1 MGQPTSDKK
10 VKVEGCAT
18 PIFKTSW
25 QTILFMVLKALPG
38 VGAGLARK
46 LTDHFGTED
55 RVLQLLADG
64 QTEIIAEVEGVSLK
78 RADNLARSLNGIE
91 NFLATPESLRLHK
104 ELVASIATHAVNAS
118 TRSRLRNLMPVRD
131 IKSRREIIT
140 QAMSCDFV
148 IEGLRIPSEVEGN
161 YERVVVSKKPID
173 ELKRFCRVLSPSEQ
187 ETWKDYKVFKS
198 VTWIGDDGPAQT
210 PEGWLV
216 LPESASIDM
225 ILPEKCVGWFEHN
238 RESLELLTSLP
249 KGDGFFSYFD
259 DIRMPQLQEL
269 LDEMSNEADAEAI
282 ADVRDKLWPTAKEL
296 EKRIHDEVDQAMQN
310 VKLDLSGSDMLEA
323 LADAASLQR
332 RLAQQTSDA
341 IEQAIESATDE
352 IATLLTSVGV
362 RCPRTIFKTEWPT
375 KVDRTTLDGIDSQLE
390 ELWKTTQSDRLI
402 SLARRFAPLK
412 SKCEKSLR
420 KLVELD
426 QWLTIGRWAKSVD
439 AVMPEMCDNGIVI
452 KGGRHLLI
460 DGIPDPVDYGLG
472 NCANSGDQ
480 QSIAL
485 LTGANSG
492 GKTTMLELLAHCTIL
507 AHMGLPVP
515 AKSAKVGHIESL
527 HVLAK
532 AGGTQSAGALEQT
545 LLQLAEVVSNDDSKL
560 ILADELE
567 AITEPGAGA
576 RIIAGMLEAAES
588 HSSTCMLL
596 VTHLAPAIIEA
607 AGKELRTDGIEARGL
622 DENLE
627 LIVDRTPRRNHLARS
642 TPELIV
648 RRLVERSHSGARDVF
663 TSILGRF

>member
-1 MGQPTSDKK
+1 
-10 VKVEGCAT
+10 
-18 PIFKTSW
+18 
-25 QTILFMVLKALPG
+25 MVLKALPG

-55 RVLQLLADG
+55 KVLQLLADG
-64 QTEIIAEVEGVSLK
+64 QTEVIAEVEGVSQK
-78 RADNLARSLNGIE
+78 RADSLARSFNGME
-91 NFLATPESLRLHK
+91 DFLATPESIRLHK
-104 ELVASIATHAVNAS
+104 ELVASIANHAVNAS
-118 TRSRLRNLMPVRD
+118 TRSRLRSLMPVKD
-131 IKSRREIIT
+131 IESRREIIA
-140 QAMSCDFV
+140 QAMECDFI
-148 IEGLRIPSEVEGN
+148 IEGLRIPSEVDGN
-161 YERVVVSKKPID
+161 YDRVVVSKNPID
-173 ELKRFCRVLSPSEQ
+173 ELKRFCRVLTPSEQ

-198 VTWIGDDGPAQT
+198 VTWVGPEGPAQT

-238 RESLELLTSLP
+238 RESLELLTNLP
-249 KGDGFFSYFD
+249 EGNGFYSHFNQ
-259 DIRMPQLQEL
+259 IRMPQLREL
-269 LDEMSNEADAEAI
+269 LDEMANEADAEAI
-282 ADVRDKLWPTAKEL
+282 ADVRDKLWPMAKEL
-296 EKRIHDEVDQAMQN
+296 EKRIHDEVDEAMQN

-332 RLAQQTSDA
+332 KLAQQTSDA

-352 IATLLTSVGV
+352 LANLLSDVGV
-362 RCPRTIFKTEWPT
+362 RCPRTIFKSEWPT
-375 KVDRTTLDGIDSQLE
+375 KVDRSTLDSIDSQLE

-402 SLARRFAPLK
+402 SLARRLAPLK
-412 SKCEKSLR
+412 SKCESSLR

-426 QWLTIGRWAKSVD
+426 QWLTVGRWAKSVN
-439 AVMPEMCDNGIVI
+439 AVMPEISNHGIAI
-452 KGGRHLLI
+452 KEGRHLLI

-472 NCANSGDQ
+472 NCADAEDR

-515 AKSAKVGHIESL
+515 AKSAKVGRIESL

-545 LLQLAEVVSNDDSKL
+545 LLQLAEVVSNDNSKL

-588 HSSTCMLL
+588 HSGTCMLL
-596 VTHLAPAIIEA
+596 VTHLAPSIIEA
-607 AGKELRTDGIEARGL
+607 AGKEMRTDGIEARGL

-648 RRLVERSHSGARDVF
+648 RRLVERSQGDARNVF
-663 TSILGRF
+663 NSILERF

>member
-1 MGQPTSDKK
+1 
-10 VKVEGCAT
+10 
-18 PIFKTSW
+18 
-25 QTILFMVLKALPG
+25 MVLKALPG

-55 RVLQLLADG
+55 KVLQLLADG
-64 QTEIIAEVEGVSLK
+64 QTEVIAEVEGVSQK
-78 RADNLARSLNGIE
+78 RADSLARSFNGME
-91 NFLATPESLRLHK
+91 DFLATPESIRLHK
-104 ELVASIATHAVNAS
+104 ELVASIANHAVNAS
-118 TRSRLRNLMPVRD
+118 TRSRLRSLMPVKD
-131 IKSRREIIT
+131 IESRREIIA
-140 QAMSCDFV
+140 QAMECDFI
-148 IEGLRIPSEVEGN
+148 IEGLRIPSEVDGN
-161 YERVVVSKKPID
+161 YDRVVVSKNPID
-173 ELKRFCRVLSPSEQ
+173 ELKRFCRVLTPSEQ

-198 VTWIGDDGPAQT
+198 VTWVGPEGPAQT

-238 RESLELLTSLP
+238 RESLELLTNLP
-249 KGDGFFSYFD
+249 EGQGFYSHFNQ
-259 DIRMPQLQEL
+259 IRMPQLREL
-269 LDEMSNEADAEAI
+269 LDEMANEADAEAI
-282 ADVRDKLWPTAKEL
+282 ADVRDKLWPMAKEL
-296 EKRIHDEVDQAMQN
+296 EKRIHDEVDEAMQN

-332 RLAQQTSDA
+332 KLAQQTSDA

-352 IATLLTSVGV
+352 LANLLSDVGV
-362 RCPRTIFKTEWPT
+362 RCPRTIFKSEWPT
-375 KVDRTTLDGIDSQLE
+375 KVDRSTLDSIDSQLE

-402 SLARRFAPLK
+402 SLARRLAPLK
-412 SKCEKSLR
+412 SKCESSLR

-426 QWLTIGRWAKSVD
+426 QWLTIGRWAKSVN
-439 AVMPEMCDNGIVI
+439 AVMPEISNHGIAI
-452 KGGRHLLI
+452 KEGRHLLI

-472 NCANSGDQ
+472 NCADAEDR

-515 AKSAKVGHIESL
+515 AKSAKVGRIESL

-545 LLQLAEVVSNDDSKL
+545 LLQLAEVVSNDNSKL

-588 HSSTCMLL
+588 HAGTCMLL
-596 VTHLAPAIIEA
+596 VTHLAPSIIEA
-607 AGKELRTDGIEARGL
+607 AGKEMRTDGIEARGL

-648 RRLVERSHSGARDVF
+648 RRLVERSQGDAKDVF
-663 TSILGRF
+663 NSILERF

>member
-1 MGQPTSDKK
+1 
-10 VKVEGCAT
+10 
-18 PIFKTSW
+18 
-25 QTILFMVLKALPG
+25 MVLKALPG

-55 RVLQLLADG
+55 KVLQLLTDG

-78 RADNLARSLNGIE
+78 RADSLARSLNGME
-91 NFLATPESLRLHK
+91 NFLATSESIRLHR

-118 TRSRLRNLMPVRD
+118 TRSRLRNLMPVKD
-131 IKSRREIIT
+131 IESRRKLIT
-140 QAMSCDFV
+140 QAMECDYI
-148 IEGLRIPSEVEGN
+148 IEGLRIPSDVDGN
-161 YERVVVSKKPID
+161 YDRVVVTKNPID
-173 ELKRFCRVLSPSEQ
+173 ELKRFCRVLTPSEQ

-198 VTWIGDDGPAQT
+198 VTWVGEDGPAQT

-216 LPESASIDM
+216 LPENASIEM

-238 RESLELLTSLP
+238 RESLELLCSLP
-249 KGDGFFSYFD
+249 DGEGFFSHFNE
-259 DIRMPQLQEL
+259 IRMPQLREL
-269 LDEMSNEADAEAI
+269 LDEMADEADAEAI
-282 ADVRDKLWPTAKEL
+282 AEVRDQLWPNAKSL
-296 EKRIHDEVDQAMQN
+296 EKRIHEEVDQAMQN

-332 RLAQQTSDA
+332 KLAQQTSDA

-352 IATLLTSVGV
+352 ISNLLSKVGV
-362 RCPRTIFKTEWPT
+362 RCPRTIFKAEWPT

-390 ELWKTTQSDRLI
+390 ELWKTTQSDRLV
-402 SLARRFAPLK
+402 SLARRLAPLK
-412 SKCEKSLR
+412 SKCEIALR

-439 AVMPEMCDNGIVI
+439 AVMPEICEHGISI
-452 KGGRHLLI
+452 KAGRHLLI
-460 DGIPDPVDYGLG
+460 DGVADPVDYGLG
-472 NCANSGDQ
+472 KCADKDDR

-515 AKSAKVGHIESL
+515 AKSAKVGRIESL

-545 LLQLAEVVSNDDSKL
+545 LLQLAEVVSNENSKL

-588 HSSTCMLL
+588 HSGTCMLL
-596 VTHLAPAIIEA
+596 VTHLAPSIIEA
-607 AGKELRTDGIEARGL
+607 AGKEMRTDGIEARGL

-648 RRLVERSHSGARDVF
+648 RRLVERSQGDAKNVF
-663 TSILGRF
+663 KSILGRF

>member
-1 MGQPTSDKK
+1 
-10 VKVEGCAT
+10 
-18 PIFKTSW
+18 
-25 QTILFMVLKALPG
+25 MVLKALPG

-55 RVLQLLADG
+55 KVLQLLADG
-64 QTEIIAEVEGVSLK
+64 QTEVIAEVEGVSQK
-78 RADNLARSLNGIE
+78 RADSLARSFNGME
-91 NFLATPESLRLHK
+91 DFLATPESIRLHK
-104 ELVASIATHAVNAS
+104 ELVASIANHAVNAS
-118 TRSRLRNLMPVRD
+118 TRSRLRSLMPVKD
-131 IKSRREIIT
+131 IGSRREIIA
-140 QAMSCDFV
+140 QAMECDFV
-148 IEGLRIPSEVEGN
+148 IEGLRIPSEVDGN
-161 YERVVVSKKPID
+161 YDRVVVSKNPID
-173 ELKRFCRVLSPSEQ
+173 ELKRFCRVLTPSEQ

-198 VTWIGDDGPAQT
+198 VTWVGPEGPAQT

-216 LPESASIDM
+216 LPEGASVDM

-238 RESLELLTSLP
+238 RESLELLTNLP
-249 KGDGFFSYFD
+249 EGQGFYSHFNQV
-259 DIRMPQLQEL
+259 RMPQLREL
-269 LDEMSNEADAEAI
+269 LDEMANEADAEAI
-282 ADVRDKLWPTAKEL
+282 ADVRDKLWPMAKEL

-332 RLAQQTSDA
+332 KLAQQTSDA

-352 IATLLTSVGV
+352 LANLLSDVGV
-362 RCPRTIFKTEWPT
+362 RCPRTIFKSEWPT

-402 SLARRFAPLK
+402 SLARRLAPLK
-412 SKCEKSLR
+412 SKCENSLR

-426 QWLTIGRWAKSVD
+426 QWLTVGRWAKSVN
-439 AVMPEMCDNGIVI
+439 AVMPEISNHGIAI
-452 KGGRHLLI
+452 KEGRHLLI
-460 DGIPDPVDYGLG
+460 DGVPDPVDYGLG
-472 NCANSGDQ
+472 NCADAEDR

-515 AKSAKVGHIESL
+515 AKSAKVGRIESL
-527 HVLAK
+527 HFLAK

-545 LLQLAEVVSNDDSKL
+545 LLQLAEVVSNDNSKL

-588 HSSTCMLL
+588 HAGTCMLL
-596 VTHLAPAIIEA
+596 VTHLAPSIIEA
-607 AGKELRTDGIEARGL
+607 AGKEMRTDGIEARGL

-648 RRLVERSHSGARDVF
+648 RRLVERSQGDARNVF
-663 TSILGRF
+663 NSILERF

>member
-1 MGQPTSDKK
+1 
-10 VKVEGCAT
+10 
-18 PIFKTSW
+18 
-25 QTILFMVLKALPG
+25 MVLKALPG

-55 RVLQLLADG
+55 KVLQLLADG
-64 QTEIIAEVEGVSLK
+64 QTEVIAEVEGVSQK
-78 RADNLARSLNGIE
+78 RADSLARSFNGME
-91 NFLATPESLRLHK
+91 DFLATPESIRLHK
-104 ELVASIATHAVNAS
+104 ELVASIANHAVNAS
-118 TRSRLRNLMPVRD
+118 TRSRLRSLMPVKD
-131 IKSRREIIT
+131 IESRREIIA
-140 QAMSCDFV
+140 QAMECDFI
-148 IEGLRIPSEVEGN
+148 IEGLRIPSEVDGN
-161 YERVVVSKKPID
+161 YDRVVVSKNPID
-173 ELKRFCRVLSPSEQ
+173 ELKRFCRVLTPSEQ

-198 VTWIGDDGPAQT
+198 VTWVGPEGPAQT

-216 LPESASIDM
+216 LPEGASVDM

-238 RESLELLTSLP
+238 RESLELLTNLP
-249 KGDGFFSYFD
+249 EGQGFYSHFNQ
-259 DIRMPQLQEL
+259 IRMPQLREL
-269 LDEMSNEADAEAI
+269 LDEMANEADAEAI
-282 ADVRDKLWPTAKEL
+282 ADVRDKLWPLAKEL
-296 EKRIHDEVDQAMQN
+296 EKRIHDEVDEAMQN

-332 RLAQQTSDA
+332 KLAQQTSDA

-352 IATLLTSVGV
+352 LANLLSEVGV
-362 RCPRTIFKTEWPT
+362 RCPRTIFKAEWPT

-402 SLARRFAPLK
+402 SLARRLAPLK
-412 SKCEKSLR
+412 SKCESSLR

-426 QWLTIGRWAKSVD
+426 QWLTIGRWAESVN
-439 AVMPEMCDNGIVI
+439 AVMPEISNHGIAI
-452 KGGRHLLI
+452 KEGRHLLI
-460 DGIPDPVDYGLG
+460 DGVPDPVDYGLG
-472 NCANSGDQ
+472 NCADAEDR

-515 AKSAKVGHIESL
+515 AKSAKVGRIESL

-545 LLQLAEVVSNDDSKL
+545 LLQLAEVVSNDNSKL

-588 HSSTCMLL
+588 HAGTCMLL
-596 VTHLAPAIIEA
+596 VTHLAPSIIEA
-607 AGKELRTDGIEARGL
+607 AGKEMRTDGIEARGL

-627 LIVDRTPRRNHLARS
+627 LVVDRTPRRNHLARS

-648 RRLVERSHSGARDVF
+648 RRLVERSQGDAKNVF
-663 TSILGRF
+663 NSILERF

>member
-1 MGQPTSDKK
+1 
-10 VKVEGCAT
+10 
-18 PIFKTSW
+18 
-25 QTILFMVLKALPG
+25 MVLKALPG

-55 RVLQLLADG
+55 KVLQLLTDG

-78 RADNLARSLNGIE
+78 RADSLARSLNGME
-91 NFLATPESLRLHK
+91 NFLATSESVRLHR

-118 TRSRLRNLMPVRD
+118 TRARLRNLMPVKD
-131 IKSRREIIT
+131 IESRRKLIT
-140 QAMSCDFV
+140 QALECDYI
-148 IEGLRIPSEVEGN
+148 IEGLRIPSDVDGN
-161 YERVVVSKKPID
+161 YDRVIVTKNPID
-173 ELKRFCRVLSPSEQ
+173 ELKRFCRVLTPSEQ

-198 VTWIGDDGPAQT
+198 VTWVGEDGPAQT

-216 LPESASIDM
+216 LPENASIEM

-238 RESLELLTSLP
+238 RESLELLCSLP
-249 KGDGFFSYFD
+249 TGEGFFSHFNE
-259 DIRMPQLQEL
+259 IRMPQLREL
-269 LDEMSNEADAEAI
+269 LDEMADEADAEAI
-282 ADVRDKLWPTAKEL
+282 AEVRDQLWPTAKSL
-296 EKRIHDEVDQAMQN
+296 EKRIHEEVDQAMQN

-332 RLAQQTSDA
+332 KLSQQTSDA

-352 IATLLTSVGV
+352 ISNLLSKVGV

-390 ELWKTTQSDRLI
+390 ELWKTTQSDRLV
-402 SLARRFAPLK
+402 SLARRLAPLK
-412 SKCEKSLR
+412 SKCEIALR

-439 AVMPEMCDNGIVI
+439 AVMPEICEHGISI
-452 KGGRHLLI
+452 KAGRHLLI
-460 DGIPDPVDYGLG
+460 DGVADPVDYGLG
-472 NCANSGDQ
+472 KCADKDDR

-515 AKSAKVGHIESL
+515 AKSAKVGRIESL

-545 LLQLAEVVSNDDSKL
+545 LLQLAEVVSNENSKL

-588 HSSTCMLL
+588 HSGTCMLL
-596 VTHLAPAIIEA
+596 VTHLAPSIIEA
-607 AGKELRTDGIEARGL
+607 AGKEMRTDGIEARGL

-648 RRLVERSHSGARDVF
+648 RRLVERSQGDAKDVF
-663 TSILGRF
+663 KSILGRF

>member
-1 MGQPTSDKK
+1 
-10 VKVEGCAT
+10 
-18 PIFKTSW
+18 
-25 QTILFMVLKALPG
+25 MVLKALPG

-55 RVLQLLADG
+55 KVLQLLTDG

-78 RADNLARSLNGIE
+78 RADSLARSLNGIE
-91 NFLATPESLRLHK
+91 DFLATPESVRLHK
-104 ELVASIATHAVNAS
+104 ELVTSISSYAVNAS
-118 TRSRLRNLMPVRD
+118 TRSRLRNLMPIKD
-131 IKSRREIIT
+131 ISSRRELVS
-140 QAMSCDFV
+140 QAMVCDYV
-148 IEGLRIPSEVEGN
+148 IEGLRIPSEVEGS
-161 YERVVVSKKPID
+161 YDRVVVSKNPIS
-173 ELKRFCRVLSPSEQ
+173 ELKRFCRVLTPSEQ

-198 VTWIGDDGPAQT
+198 VTWVGQDGPAQT
-210 PEGWLV
+210 PDGWLV
-216 LPESASIDM
+216 LPEDSSIDM

-238 RESLELLTSLP
+238 KESLELLTNLP
-249 KGDGFFSYFD
+249 QGDGFFSHFD
-259 DIRMPQLQEL
+259 GIRMPALRDL
-269 LDEMSNEADAEAI
+269 LDELSNEADAESI
-282 ADVRDKLWPTAKEL
+282 ADIRDKLWPLAKEL
-296 EKRIHDEVDQAMQN
+296 EKRIHEEVDNAMQN

-332 RLAQQTSDA
+332 KLAKQTSDA
-341 IEQAIESATDE
+341 IEQAIENATNE
-352 IATLLTSVGV
+352 ISSLLSKVGV
-362 RCPRTIFKTEWPT
+362 RCPRTIFKSEWPT
-375 KVDRTTLDGIDSQLE
+375 KVDRSTLDGIDSQLE
-390 ELWKTTQSDRLI
+390 DLWKTTQSERLV
-402 SLARRFAPLK
+402 SLARRLAPLK
-412 SKCEKSLR
+412 SRCESALR

-426 QWLTIGRWAKSVD
+426 QWLTIGRWAKQVD
-439 AVMPEMCDNGIVI
+439 ATMPEMCEHGIAI
-452 KGGRHLLI
+452 ESGRHLLI
-460 DGIPDPVDYGLG
+460 DGIADPVDYGLG
-472 NCANSGDQ
+472 LCAGKDDR

-515 AKSAKVGHIESL
+515 AKSARVGRIESL

-545 LLQLAEVVSNDDSKL
+545 LLQLAQVVSNTDSKL

-588 HSSTCMLL
+588 HEGTCMLL

-607 AGKELRTDGIEARGL
+607 AGRELRTDGIEARGL

-648 RRLVERSHSGARDVF
+648 RRLVERSHGDAKDVF
-663 TSILGRF
+663 KSILGRF

>member
-1 MGQPTSDKK
+1 
-10 VKVEGCAT
+10 
-18 PIFKTSW
+18 
-25 QTILFMVLKALPG
+25 MVLKALPG

-55 RVLQLLADG
+55 KVLQLLADG
-64 QTEIIAEVEGVSLK
+64 QTELIAEVEGVSLK
-78 RADNLARSLNGIE
+78 RADSLARSLSGME
-91 NFLATPESLRLHK
+91 EFLATSESIRLHR
-104 ELVASIATHAVNAS
+104 EIITQIATYAVNNS
-118 TRSRLRNLMPVRD
+118 TRTRLRNLMPIRD
-131 IKSRREIIT
+131 ISKRRDLVS
-140 QAMSCDFV
+140 QAIDCDYV
-148 IEGLRIPSEVEGN
+148 IRGLRMPSEVEGN

-173 ELKRFCRVLSPSEQ
+173 ELKRYCRVLVPGEQ

-198 VTWIGDDGPAQT
+198 VTWVGEGGPPQT

-216 LPESASIDM
+216 LPEGSSVDM

-238 RESLELLTSLP
+238 RESLELLTNLP
-249 KGDGFFSYFD
+249 EGSGFLTHFDG
-259 DIRMPQLQEL
+259 IRVSGLRSL
-269 LDEMSNEADAEAI
+269 LDEMINEADAEAI
-282 ADVRDKLWPTAKEL
+282 ADVRDKVWPLTKQL
-296 EKRIHDEVDQAMQN
+296 EKRIHEEVDDAMQN
-310 VKLDLSGSDMLEA
+310 VKLDLSGSDMLAA
-323 LADAASLQR
+323 LADTASLQR

-341 IEQAIESATDE
+341 IEQAIEAATNE
-352 IATLLTSVGV
+352 IAELLGSVGV
-362 RCPRTIFKTEWPT
+362 RCPRTVYKSEWPT
-375 KVDRTTLDGIDSQLE
+375 KVDRVTLDKIDSQLE
-390 ELWKTTQSDRLI
+390 DLWKTTKSDRLV
-402 SLARRFAPLK
+402 SLARRLAPLK
-412 SKCEKSLR
+412 KRCENSLR

-426 QWLTIGRWAKSVD
+426 QWLTIGRWAKNVE
-439 AVMPEMCDNGIVI
+439 AVMPEICDHGIAI

-460 DGIPDPVDYGLG
+460 DGIPDPVDYGIG
-472 NCANSGDQ
+472 NCAGKDDR

-492 GKTTMLELLAHCTIL
+492 GKTTMLELLGHCTIL

-515 AKSAKVGHIESL
+515 AKSAKIGRIESL

-545 LLQLAEVVSNDDSKL
+545 LLQLAKVVSNDNSKL

-588 HSSTCMLL
+588 HNGTCMLL
-596 VTHLAPAIIEA
+596 VTHLAPSIIEA
-607 AGKELRTDGIEARGL
+607 AGRELRTDGIEARGL

-648 RRLVERSHSGARDVF
+648 RRLVERSQGRAKNVF
-663 TSILGRF
+663 KSILTRF

>member
-1 MGQPTSDKK
+1 
-10 VKVEGCAT
+10 
-18 PIFKTSW
+18 
-25 QTILFMVLKALPG
+25 MVLKALPG

-55 RVLQLLADG
+55 KVLQLLTDG

-78 RADNLARSLNGIE
+78 RADSLARSLNGME
-91 NFLATPESLRLHK
+91 NFLATSESIRLHR

-118 TRSRLRNLMPVRD
+118 TRARLRNLMPVKD
-131 IKSRREIIT
+131 IESRRKLIT
-140 QAMSCDFV
+140 QALECDYI
-148 IEGLRIPSEVEGN
+148 IEGLRIPSDVDGN
-161 YERVVVSKKPID
+161 YDRVIVTKNPID
-173 ELKRFCRVLSPSEQ
+173 ELKRFCRVLTPSEQ

-198 VTWIGDDGPAQT
+198 VTWVGEDGPAQT

-216 LPESASIDM
+216 LPENASIEM

-238 RESLELLTSLP
+238 RESLELLCSLP
-249 KGDGFFSYFD
+249 TGEGFFSHFNE
-259 DIRMPQLQEL
+259 IRMPQLREL
-269 LDEMSNEADAEAI
+269 LDEMADEADAEAI
-282 ADVRDKLWPTAKEL
+282 AEVRDQLWPTAKSL
-296 EKRIHDEVDQAMQN
+296 EKRIHEEVDQAMQN

-332 RLAQQTSDA
+332 KLSQQTSDA

-352 IATLLTSVGV
+352 ISNLLSKVGV

-390 ELWKTTQSDRLI
+390 ELWKTTQSDRLV
-402 SLARRFAPLK
+402 SLARRLAPLK
-412 SKCEKSLR
+412 SKCEIALR

-439 AVMPEMCDNGIVI
+439 AVMPEICEHGISI
-452 KGGRHLLI
+452 KAGRHLLI
-460 DGIPDPVDYGLG
+460 DGVADPVDYGLG
-472 NCANSGDQ
+472 KCADKDDR

-515 AKSAKVGHIESL
+515 AKSAKVGRIESL

-545 LLQLAEVVSNDDSKL
+545 LLQLAEVVSNENSKL

-588 HSSTCMLL
+588 HSGTCMLL
-596 VTHLAPAIIEA
+596 VTHLAPSIIEA
-607 AGKELRTDGIEARGL
+607 AGKEMRTDGIEARGL

-648 RRLVERSHSGARDVF
+648 RRLVERSQGDAKDVF
-663 TSILGRF
+663 KSILGRF

>member
-1 MGQPTSDKK
+1 
-10 VKVEGCAT
+10 
-18 PIFKTSW
+18 
-25 QTILFMVLKALPG
+25 MVLKALPG

-55 RVLQLLADG
+55 KVLQLLTDG

-78 RADNLARSLNGIE
+78 RADSLARSLNGME
-91 NFLATPESLRLHK
+91 NFLATSESIRLHR

-118 TRSRLRNLMPVRD
+118 TRSRLRNLMPVKD
-131 IKSRREIIT
+131 IESRRKLIT
-140 QAMSCDFV
+140 QAMECDYI
-148 IEGLRIPSEVEGN
+148 IEGLRIPSDVDGN
-161 YERVVVSKKPID
+161 YDRVVVTKNPID
-173 ELKRFCRVLSPSEQ
+173 ELKRFCRVLTPSEQ

-198 VTWIGDDGPAQT
+198 VTWVGEDGPAQT

-216 LPESASIDM
+216 LPGNASIEM

-238 RESLELLTSLP
+238 RESLELLCSLP
-249 KGDGFFSYFD
+249 GGEGFFSHFNE
-259 DIRMPQLQEL
+259 IRMPQLREL
-269 LDEMSNEADAEAI
+269 LDEMADEADAEAI
-282 ADVRDKLWPTAKEL
+282 AEVRDQLWPTTKLL
-296 EKRIHDEVDQAMQN
+296 EKRIHEEVDQAMQN

-332 RLAQQTSDA
+332 KLAQQTSDA

-352 IATLLTSVGV
+352 ISNLLSKVGV
-362 RCPRTIFKTEWPT
+362 RCPRTIFKAEWPT

-390 ELWKTTQSDRLI
+390 ELWKTTQSDRLV
-402 SLARRFAPLK
+402 SLARRLAPLK
-412 SKCEKSLR
+412 SKCEIALR

-439 AVMPEMCDNGIVI
+439 AVMPEICEHGISI
-452 KGGRHLLI
+452 KAGRHLLI
-460 DGIPDPVDYGLG
+460 DGVADPVDYGLG
-472 NCANSGDQ
+472 KCADKDDR

-515 AKSAKVGHIESL
+515 AKSAKVGRIESL

-545 LLQLAEVVSNDDSKL
+545 LLQLAEVVSNENSKL

-588 HSSTCMLL
+588 HSGTCMLL
-596 VTHLAPAIIEA
+596 VTHLAPSIIEA
-607 AGKELRTDGIEARGL
+607 AGKEMRTDGIEARGL

-648 RRLVERSHSGARDVF
+648 RRLVERSQGDAKNVF
-663 TSILGRF
+663 KSILGRF

>member
-1 MGQPTSDKK
+1 
-10 VKVEGCAT
+10 
-18 PIFKTSW
+18 
-25 QTILFMVLKALPG
+25 MVLKALPG

-55 RVLQLLADG
+55 KVLQLLADG
-64 QTEIIAEVEGVSLK
+64 QTEVIAEVDGVSLK
-78 RADNLARSLNGIE
+78 RADSLARSLNGME
-91 NFLATPESLRLHK
+91 DFLATPESVRLHK
-104 ELVASIATHAVNAS
+104 ELVTSIANHAVNAS
-118 TRSRLRNLMPVRD
+118 TRSRLRSLMPVKD
-131 IKSRREIIT
+131 IESRREIIA
-140 QAMSCDFV
+140 QAMECDFI
-148 IEGLRIPSEVEGN
+148 IEGLRIPSEVDGN
-161 YERVVVSKKPID
+161 YDRVVVSKNSID
-173 ELKRFCRVLSPSEQ
+173 ELKRFCRVLTPSEQ

-198 VTWIGDDGPAQT
+198 VTWVGSEGPAQT

-216 LPESASIDM
+216 LPEGASVDM

-249 KGDGFFSYFD
+249 EGQGFYSHFD
-259 DIRMPQLQEL
+259 QIRMPQLREL
-269 LDEMSNEADAEAI
+269 LDEMANEADAEAI
-282 ADVRDKLWPTAKEL
+282 ADVRDKLWPLAKEL

-323 LADAASLQR
+323 LADAASLKR
-332 RLAQQTSDA
+332 KLAQQTSDA

-352 IATLLTSVGV
+352 LANLLSDVGV
-362 RCPRTIFKTEWPT
+362 RCPRTIFKSEWPT
-375 KVDRTTLDGIDSQLE
+375 KVDRSTLDSIDSQLE

-402 SLARRFAPLK
+402 SLARRLAPLK
-412 SKCEKSLR
+412 SKCESSLR

-426 QWLTIGRWAKSVD
+426 QWLTIGRWAKSVN
-439 AVMPEMCDNGIVI
+439 AVMPEISNHGIAI
-452 KGGRHLLI
+452 KEGRHLLI

-472 NCANSGDQ
+472 NCADAEDR

-515 AKSAKVGHIESL
+515 AKSARVGRIESL

-545 LLQLAEVVSNDDSKL
+545 LLQLAEVVSNDNSKL

-588 HSSTCMLL
+588 HAGTCMLL
-596 VTHLAPAIIEA
+596 VTHLAPSIIEA
-607 AGKELRTDGIEARGL
+607 AGKEMRTDGIEARGL

-648 RRLVERSHSGARDVF
+648 RRLVERSQGDAKNVF
-663 TSILGRF
+663 NSILERF

>member
-1 MGQPTSDKK
+1 MG
-10 VKVEGCAT
+10 
-18 PIFKTSW
+18 
-25 QTILFMVLKALPG
+25 
-38 VGAGLARK
+38 
-46 LTDHFGTED
+46 
-55 RVLQLLADG
+55 
-64 QTEIIAEVEGVSLK
+64 
-78 RADNLARSLNGIE
+78 
-91 NFLATPESLRLHK
+91 
-104 ELVASIATHAVNAS
+104 
-118 TRSRLRNLMPVRD
+118 
-131 IKSRREIIT
+131 
-140 QAMSCDFV
+140 CDFV

-161 YERVVVSKKPID
+161 YERVVVSKNPID

-198 VTWIGDDGPAQT
+198 ITWIGDDGPAQT

-216 LPESASIDM
+216 LPESSSIDM

-259 DIRMPQLQEL
+259 EIRMPQLQEL
-269 LDEMSNEADAEAI
+269 LDEMANEADAEAI
-282 ADVRDKLWPTAKEL
+282 ADVRDKLWPTAKDL
-296 EKRIHDEVDQAMQN
+296 EKRIHEEVDQAMQN

-402 SLARRFAPLK
+402 SLARRIAPLK

-439 AVMPEMCDNGIVI
+439 AVMPEMCDNGIAI

-515 AKSAKVGHIESL
+515 AKSAKIGQIESL

-545 LLQLAEVVSNDDSKL
+545 LLQLAEVVSNNDSKL

>member
-1 MGQPTSDKK
+1 
-10 VKVEGCAT
+10 
-18 PIFKTSW
+18 
-25 QTILFMVLKALPG
+25 MVLKALPG

-55 RVLQLLADG
+55 KVLQLLADG
-64 QTEIIAEVEGVSLK
+64 QTEVIAEVEGVSQK
-78 RADNLARSLNGIE
+78 RADSLARSFNGME
-91 NFLATPESLRLHK
+91 DFLATPESIRLHK
-104 ELVASIATHAVNAS
+104 ELVASIANHAVNAS
-118 TRSRLRNLMPVRD
+118 TRSRLRSLMPVKD
-131 IKSRREIIT
+131 IESRREIIA
-140 QAMSCDFV
+140 QAMECDFI
-148 IEGLRIPSEVEGN
+148 IEGLRIPSEVDGN
-161 YERVVVSKKPID
+161 YDRVVVSKNPID
-173 ELKRFCRVLSPSEQ
+173 ELKRFCRVLTPSEQ

-198 VTWIGDDGPAQT
+198 VTWIGPEGPAQT

-216 LPESASIDM
+216 LPEGASVDM

-238 RESLELLTSLP
+238 RESLELLTNLP
-249 KGDGFFSYFD
+249 EGKGFYSHFNQ
-259 DIRMPQLQEL
+259 IRMPQLREL
-269 LDEMSNEADAEAI
+269 LDEMANEADAEAI
-282 ADVRDKLWPTAKEL
+282 ADVRDKLWPMAKEL
-296 EKRIHDEVDQAMQN
+296 EKRIHDEVDEAMQN

-332 RLAQQTSDA
+332 KLAQQTSDA

-352 IATLLTSVGV
+352 LANLLSDVGV
-362 RCPRTIFKTEWPT
+362 RCPRTIFKSEWPT

-402 SLARRFAPLK
+402 SLARRLAPLK
-412 SKCEKSLR
+412 SKCENSLR

-426 QWLTIGRWAKSVD
+426 QWLTIGRWAKSVN
-439 AVMPEMCDNGIVI
+439 AVMPEISSHGIAI
-452 KGGRHLLI
+452 KEGRHLLI
-460 DGIPDPVDYGLG
+460 DGVPDPVDYGLG
-472 NCANSGDQ
+472 NCADAEDR

-515 AKSAKVGHIESL
+515 AKSAKVGRIESL

-545 LLQLAEVVSNDDSKL
+545 LLQLAEVVSNDNSKL

-588 HSSTCMLL
+588 HAGTCMLL
-596 VTHLAPAIIEA
+596 VTHLAPSIIEA
-607 AGKELRTDGIEARGL
+607 AGKEMRTDGIEARGL

-648 RRLVERSHSGARDVF
+648 RRLVERSQGDAKNVF
-663 TSILGRF
+663 NSILERF

>member
-1 MGQPTSDKK
+1 
-10 VKVEGCAT
+10 
-18 PIFKTSW
+18 
-25 QTILFMVLKALPG
+25 MVLKNLSG

-55 RVLQLLADG
+55 KVLQLLADG
-64 QTEIIAEVEGVSLK
+64 QTELIAEVEGVSQK
-78 RADNLARSLNGIE
+78 RADSLARSLNGME
-91 NFLATPESLRLHK
+91 DFLATPESMRLHR
-104 ELVASIATHAVNAS
+104 EIVATIASHAVNSS

-131 IKSRREIIT
+131 ITSRRKMVS
-140 QAMSCDFV
+140 QAMDCDHV

-161 YERVVVSKKPID
+161 YDRVVVSKNPIA
-173 ELKRFCRVLSPSEQ
+173 ELKRFCRVLTPSEQ

-198 VTWIGDDGPAQT
+198 VTWVGQDGPAQT
-210 PEGWLV
+210 PDGWLV
-216 LPESASIDM
+216 LSEDASIDM

-238 RESLELLTSLP
+238 RESLELLTNLP
-249 KGDGFFSYFD
+249 KGDGFYSYFD
-259 DIRMPQLQEL
+259 EIRMPGLKEL
-269 LDEMSNEADAEAI
+269 LDELVNESDAEAI
-282 ADVRDKLWPTAKEL
+282 ADARDKLWPMAKEL
-296 EKRIHDEVDQAMQN
+296 EKRIHNEVDDAMQN
-310 VKLDLSGSDMLEA
+310 VKLDLSGSDMLAA
-323 LADAASLQR
+323 LADAGSLQR
-332 RLAQQTSDA
+332 KLAKQTSDS
-341 IEQAIESATDE
+341 IEQAIENATDE
-352 IATLLTSVGV
+352 ISALLSSVGV
-362 RCPRTIFKTEWPT
+362 RCPRSIYKAEWPT
-375 KVDRTTLDGIDSQLE
+375 KVDRSTLDSIDSQLE
-390 ELWKTTQSDRLI
+390 ELWKSTQSERLV
-402 SLARRFAPLK
+402 SLARRLAPLK
-412 SKCEKSLR
+412 SRCEKALR

-439 AVMPEMCDNGIVI
+439 ATMPEMCDHGITI
-452 KGGRHLLI
+452 EEGRHLLI

-472 NCANSGDQ
+472 HCASKEDR

-515 AKSAKVGHIESL
+515 AKSARVGRIESL

-545 LLQLAEVVSNDDSKL
+545 LLQLAQVVSNTDSKL

-576 RIIAGMLEAAES
+576 RIIAGMLEAAEA
-588 HSSTCMLL
+588 HEGTCMLL

-607 AGKELRTDGIEARGL
+607 AGRELRTDGIEARGL

-648 RRLVERSHSGARDVF
+648 RRLVERSQGDAKDVF
-663 TSILGRF
+663 KSILGRF

>member
-1 MGQPTSDKK
+1 
-10 VKVEGCAT
+10 
-18 PIFKTSW
+18 
-25 QTILFMVLKALPG
+25 MVLKALPG

-55 RVLQLLADG
+55 KVLQLLADG
-64 QTEIIAEVEGVSLK
+64 QTEVIAEVEGVSQK
-78 RADNLARSLNGIE
+78 RADSLARSFNGME
-91 NFLATPESLRLHK
+91 DFLATPESIRLHK
-104 ELVASIATHAVNAS
+104 ELVASIANHAVNAS
-118 TRSRLRNLMPVRD
+118 TRSRLRSLMPVKD
-131 IKSRREIIT
+131 IESRREIIA
-140 QAMSCDFV
+140 QAMECDFI
-148 IEGLRIPSEVEGN
+148 IEGLRIPSEVDGN
-161 YERVVVSKKPID
+161 YDRVVVSKNPID
-173 ELKRFCRVLSPSEQ
+173 ELKRFCRVLTPSEQ

-198 VTWIGDDGPAQT
+198 VTWVGPEGPTQT

-216 LPESASIDM
+216 LPEGASVDM

-238 RESLELLTSLP
+238 RESLELLTNLP
-249 KGDGFFSYFD
+249 EGHGFYSHFNQ
-259 DIRMPQLQEL
+259 IRMPQLREL
-269 LDEMSNEADAEAI
+269 LDEMANEADAEAI
-282 ADVRDKLWPTAKEL
+282 ADVRDRLWPMAKEL
-296 EKRIHDEVDQAMQN
+296 EKRIHDEVDEAMQN

-332 RLAQQTSDA
+332 KLAQQTSDA

-352 IATLLTSVGV
+352 LANLLSEVGV
-362 RCPRTIFKTEWPT
+362 RCPRTIFKAEWPT

-402 SLARRFAPLK
+402 SLARRLAPLK
-412 SKCEKSLR
+412 SKCESSLR

-426 QWLTIGRWAKSVD
+426 QWLTIGRWAKSVN
-439 AVMPEMCDNGIVI
+439 AVMPEISNHGIAI
-452 KGGRHLLI
+452 KEGRHLLI
-460 DGIPDPVDYGLG
+460 DGVPDPVDYGLG
-472 NCANSGDQ
+472 NCADAEDT

-515 AKSAKVGHIESL
+515 AKSAKVGRIESL

-545 LLQLAEVVSNDDSKL
+545 LLQLAEVVSNDNSKL

-588 HSSTCMLL
+588 HAGTCMLL
-596 VTHLAPAIIEA
+596 VTHLAPSIIEA
-607 AGKELRTDGIEARGL
+607 AGKEMRTDGIEARGL

-648 RRLVERSHSGARDVF
+648 RRLVERSQGDARNVF
-663 TSILGRF
+663 NSILDRF

>member
-1 MGQPTSDKK
+1 
-10 VKVEGCAT
+10 
-18 PIFKTSW
+18 
-25 QTILFMVLKALPG
+25 MVLKALPG

-55 RVLQLLADG
+55 KVLQLLADG
-64 QTEIIAEVEGVSLK
+64 QTEVIAEVEGVSQK
-78 RADNLARSLNGIE
+78 RADSLARSFNGME
-91 NFLATPESLRLHK
+91 DFLATPESIRLHK
-104 ELVASIATHAVNAS
+104 ELVASIANHAVNAS
-118 TRSRLRNLMPVRD
+118 TRSRLRSLMPVKD
-131 IKSRREIIT
+131 IESRREIIA
-140 QAMSCDFV
+140 QAMECDFV
-148 IEGLRIPSEVEGN
+148 IEGLRIPSEVDGN
-161 YERVVVSKKPID
+161 YDRVVVSKNPID
-173 ELKRFCRVLSPSEQ
+173 ELKRFCRVLTPSEQ

-198 VTWIGDDGPAQT
+198 VTWIGPEGPAQT

-216 LPESASIDM
+216 LPEGASVDM

-238 RESLELLTSLP
+238 RESLELLTNLP
-249 KGDGFFSYFD
+249 EGKGFYSHFNQ
-259 DIRMPQLQEL
+259 IRMPQLREL
-269 LDEMSNEADAEAI
+269 LDEMANEADAEAI
-282 ADVRDKLWPTAKEL
+282 AGVRDKLWPMAKEL
-296 EKRIHDEVDQAMQN
+296 EKRIHDEVDEAMQN

-332 RLAQQTSDA
+332 KLAQQTSDA

-352 IATLLTSVGV
+352 LANLLSDVGV
-362 RCPRTIFKTEWPT
+362 RCPRTIFKSEWPT

-402 SLARRFAPLK
+402 SLARRLAPLK
-412 SKCEKSLR
+412 SKCENSLR

-426 QWLTIGRWAKSVD
+426 QWLTIGRWAKSVN
-439 AVMPEMCDNGIVI
+439 AVMPEISSHGIAI
-452 KGGRHLLI
+452 KEGRHLLI
-460 DGIPDPVDYGLG
+460 DGVPDPVDYGLG
-472 NCANSGDQ
+472 NCADAEDR

-515 AKSAKVGHIESL
+515 AKSAKVGRIESI

-545 LLQLAEVVSNDDSKL
+545 LLQLAEVVSNDNSKL

-588 HSSTCMLL
+588 HAGTCMLL
-596 VTHLAPAIIEA
+596 VTHLAPSIIEA
-607 AGKELRTDGIEARGL
+607 AGKEMRTDGIEARGL

-648 RRLVERSHSGARDVF
+648 RRLVERSQGDAKNVF
-663 TSILGRF
+663 NSILERF

>member
-1 MGQPTSDKK
+1 
-10 VKVEGCAT
+10 
-18 PIFKTSW
+18 
-25 QTILFMVLKALPG
+25 MVLKALPG

-55 RVLQLLADG
+55 KVLQLLADG
-64 QTEIIAEVEGVSLK
+64 QTEVIAEVEGVSQK
-78 RADNLARSLNGIE
+78 RADSLARSFNGME
-91 NFLATPESLRLHK
+91 DFLATPESIRLHK
-104 ELVASIATHAVNAS
+104 ELVASIANHAVNAS
-118 TRSRLRNLMPVRD
+118 TRSRLRSLMPVKD
-131 IKSRREIIT
+131 IESRREIIA
-140 QAMSCDFV
+140 QAMECDFI
-148 IEGLRIPSEVEGN
+148 IEGLRIPSEVDGN
-161 YERVVVSKKPID
+161 YDRVVVSKNPID
-173 ELKRFCRVLSPSEQ
+173 ELKRFCRVLTPSEQ

-198 VTWIGDDGPAQT
+198 VTWVGPEGPAQT

-216 LPESASIDM
+216 LPEGSSVDM

-238 RESLELLTSLP
+238 RESLELLTNLP
-249 KGDGFFSYFD
+249 DGNGFYSHFNQ
-259 DIRMPQLQEL
+259 IRMPQLREL
-269 LDEMSNEADAEAI
+269 LDEMANEADAEAI
-282 ADVRDKLWPTAKEL
+282 ADVRDKLWPMAKEL
-296 EKRIHDEVDQAMQN
+296 EKRIHDEVDEAMQN

-332 RLAQQTSDA
+332 KLAQQTSDA

-352 IATLLTSVGV
+352 LANLLSDVGV
-362 RCPRTIFKTEWPT
+362 RCPRTIFKSEWPT

-402 SLARRFAPLK
+402 SLARRLAPLK
-412 SKCEKSLR
+412 SKCESSLR

-426 QWLTIGRWAKSVD
+426 QWLTIGRWAKSVN
-439 AVMPEMCDNGIVI
+439 AVMPEISNHGIAI
-452 KGGRHLLI
+452 KEGRHLLI
-460 DGIPDPVDYGLG
+460 DGVPDPVDYGLG
-472 NCANSGDQ
+472 NCADAQ
-480 QSIAL
+480 DRQSIAL

-515 AKSAKVGHIESL
+515 AKSAKVGRIESL

-545 LLQLAEVVSNDDSKL
+545 LLQLAEVVSNDNSKL

-588 HSSTCMLL
+588 HAGTCMLL
-596 VTHLAPAIIEA
+596 VTHLAPSIIEA
-607 AGKELRTDGIEARGL
+607 AGKEMRTDGIEARGL

-648 RRLVERSHSGARDVF
+648 RRLVERSQGDARNVF
-663 TSILGRF
+663 NSILERF

>member
-1 MGQPTSDKK
+1 
-10 VKVEGCAT
+10 
-18 PIFKTSW
+18 
-25 QTILFMVLKALPG
+25 MVLKALPG

-55 RVLQLLADG
+55 KVLQLLADG
-64 QTEIIAEVEGVSLK
+64 QTEVIAEVEGVSLK
-78 RADNLARSLNGIE
+78 RADTLARSLNGIE
-91 NFLATPESLRLHK
+91 NFLATSESIRLHK
-104 ELVASIATHAVNAS
+104 ELVTSIAMHAVNAS

-131 IKSRREIIT
+131 ISSRRKLIAQAT
-140 QAMSCDFV
+140 QCDYI
-148 IEGLRIPSEVEGN
+148 IEGLRIPTEVDGN
-161 YERVVVSKKPID
+161 YDRVVVSKNPID
-173 ELKRFCRVLSPSEQ
+173 ELKRYCRVLTPSEQ

-198 VTWIGDDGPAQT
+198 VTWVGQDGPAQT
-210 PEGWLV
+210 PDGWLV
-216 LPESASIDM
+216 LPDDSAIDM

-238 RESLELLTSLP
+238 RESLELLTALP
-249 KGDGFFSYFD
+249 EGKGFFSNFD
-259 DIRMPQLQEL
+259 EIRMPGLKEL
-269 LDEMSNEADAEAI
+269 LDELVNEADADAI
-282 ADVRDKLWPTAKEL
+282 ADVRDKLWPLAKEL
-296 EKRIHDEVDQAMQN
+296 EKRIHDEVDNAMQN

-332 RLAQQTSDA
+332 KLAKQTSDS
-341 IEQAIESATDE
+341 IEQAIENATNE
-352 IATLLTSVGV
+352 ISTLLSGVGV
-362 RCPRTIFKTEWPT
+362 RCPRTVFKAEWPT
-375 KVDRTTLDGIDSQLE
+375 KVDRSTLDSIDSQLE
-390 ELWKTTQSDRLI
+390 DLWKSTRSERLV
-402 SLARRFAPLK
+402 SLARRLAPMK
-412 SKCEKSLR
+412 SKCENALR

-426 QWLTIGRWAKSVD
+426 QWLTIGRWAKNVD
-439 AVMPEMCDNGIVI
+439 ATMPEICDHGIVI
-452 KGGRHLLI
+452 EQGRHLLI
-460 DGIPDPVDYGLG
+460 DGVPDPVDYGVG
-472 NCANSGDQ
+472 NCALKDDR

-515 AKSAKVGHIESL
+515 AKSARVGRIESL

-545 LLQLAEVVSNDDSKL
+545 LLQLAQVVSNTDSKL

-588 HSSTCMLL
+588 HKGTCMLL

-607 AGKELRTDGIEARGL
+607 AGRELRTDGIEARGL

-627 LIVDRTPRRNHLARS
+627 LIVDRTPRRNYLARS

-648 RRLVERSHSGARDVF
+648 RRLVERSQGEAKDVF
-663 TSILGRF
+663 KSILGRF

>member
-1 MGQPTSDKK
+1 
-10 VKVEGCAT
+10 
-18 PIFKTSW
+18 
-25 QTILFMVLKALPG
+25 MVLKALPG

-55 RVLQLLADG
+55 KVLQLLADG
-64 QTEIIAEVEGVSLK
+64 QTEVIAEVEGVSQK
-78 RADNLARSLNGIE
+78 RADSLARSFNGME
-91 NFLATPESLRLHK
+91 DFLATPESIRLHK
-104 ELVASIATHAVNAS
+104 ELVASIANHAVNAS
-118 TRSRLRNLMPVRD
+118 TRSRLRSLMPVKD
-131 IKSRREIIT
+131 VESRREIIA
-140 QAMSCDFV
+140 QAMECDFI
-148 IEGLRIPSEVEGN
+148 IEGLRIPSEVDGS
-161 YERVVVSKKPID
+161 YDRVVVSKNPID
-173 ELKRFCRVLSPSEQ
+173 ELKRFCRVLTPSEQ

-198 VTWIGDDGPAQT
+198 VTWVGPEGPAQT

-216 LPESASIDM
+216 LPEGASVDM

-238 RESLELLTSLP
+238 RESLELLTNLP
-249 KGDGFFSYFD
+249 EGNGFYSHFNQ
-259 DIRMPQLQEL
+259 IRMPQLREL
-269 LDEMSNEADAEAI
+269 LDEMANEADAEAI
-282 ADVRDKLWPTAKEL
+282 ADVRDKLWPLAKEL
-296 EKRIHDEVDQAMQN
+296 EKRIHDEVDEAMQN

-332 RLAQQTSDA
+332 KLAQQTSDA

-352 IATLLTSVGV
+352 LANLLSNVGV
-362 RCPRTIFKTEWPT
+362 RCPRTIFKSEWPT

-402 SLARRFAPLK
+402 SLARRLAPLK
-412 SKCEKSLR
+412 SKCESSLR

-426 QWLTIGRWAKSVD
+426 QWLTIGRWAKSVN
-439 AVMPEMCDNGIVI
+439 AVMPEISDHGIAI
-452 KGGRHLLI
+452 KEGRHLLI

-472 NCANSGDQ
+472 NCADAEDR

-515 AKSAKVGHIESL
+515 AKSAKVGRIESL
-527 HVLAK
+527 HVLAQ

-545 LLQLAEVVSNDDSKL
+545 LLQLAEVVSNDNSKL

-588 HSSTCMLL
+588 HAGTCMLL
-596 VTHLAPAIIEA
+596 VTHLAPSIIEA
-607 AGKELRTDGIEARGL
+607 AGKEMRTDGIEARGL

-648 RRLVERSHSGARDVF
+648 RRLVERSQGDAKNVF
-663 TSILGRF
+663 NSILERF

>member
-1 MGQPTSDKK
+1 
-10 VKVEGCAT
+10 
-18 PIFKTSW
+18 
-25 QTILFMVLKALPG
+25 MVLKALPG

-55 RVLQLLADG
+55 KVLQLLADG
-64 QTEIIAEVEGVSLK
+64 QTEVIAEVEGVSLK
-78 RADNLARSLNGIE
+78 RADTLARSLNGIE
-91 NFLATPESLRLHK
+91 NFLATSESIRLHK
-104 ELVASIATHAVNAS
+104 ELVTSIAMHAVNAS

-131 IKSRREIIT
+131 ISSRRKLIAQAT
-140 QAMSCDFV
+140 QCDYI
-148 IEGLRIPSEVEGN
+148 IEGLRIPTEVDGN
-161 YERVVVSKKPID
+161 YDRVVVSKNPID
-173 ELKRFCRVLSPSEQ
+173 ELKRYCRVLTPSEQ

-198 VTWIGDDGPAQT
+198 VTWVGQDGPAQT
-210 PEGWLV
+210 PDGWLV
-216 LPESASIDM
+216 LPDDSAIDM

-238 RESLELLTSLP
+238 RESLELLTTLP
-249 KGDGFFSYFD
+249 EGKGFFSNFD
-259 DIRMPQLQEL
+259 EIRMPGLKEL
-269 LDEMSNEADAEAI
+269 LDELVNEADADAI
-282 ADVRDKLWPTAKEL
+282 ADVRDKLWPLAKEL
-296 EKRIHDEVDQAMQN
+296 EKRIHDEVDNAMQN

-332 RLAQQTSDA
+332 KLAKQTSDS
-341 IEQAIESATDE
+341 IEQAIENATNE
-352 IATLLTSVGV
+352 ISTLLSGVGV
-362 RCPRTIFKTEWPT
+362 RCPRTVFKAEWPT
-375 KVDRTTLDGIDSQLE
+375 KVDRSTLDSIDSQLE
-390 ELWKTTQSDRLI
+390 DLWKSTRSERLV
-402 SLARRFAPLK
+402 SLARRLAPMK
-412 SKCEKSLR
+412 SKCENALR

-426 QWLTIGRWAKSVD
+426 QWLTIGRWAKNVD
-439 AVMPEMCDNGIVI
+439 ATMPEICDHGIVI
-452 KGGRHLLI
+452 EQGRHLLI
-460 DGIPDPVDYGLG
+460 DGVPDPVDYGVG
-472 NCANSGDQ
+472 NCALKDDR

-515 AKSAKVGHIESL
+515 AKSARVGRIESL

-545 LLQLAEVVSNDDSKL
+545 LLQLAQVVSNTDSKL

-588 HSSTCMLL
+588 HKGTCMLL

-607 AGKELRTDGIEARGL
+607 AGRELRTDGIEARGL

-627 LIVDRTPRRNHLARS
+627 LIVDRTPRRNYLARS

-648 RRLVERSHSGARDVF
+648 RRLVERSQGEAKDVF
-663 TSILGRF
+663 KSILGRF

>member
-1 MGQPTSDKK
+1 
-10 VKVEGCAT
+10 
-18 PIFKTSW
+18 
-25 QTILFMVLKALPG
+25 MVLKALPG

-55 RVLQLLADG
+55 KVLQLLADG
-64 QTEIIAEVEGVSLK
+64 QTEIIAEVDGVSIK
-78 RADNLARSLNGIE
+78 RADSLARSLNGID
-91 NFLATPESLRLHK
+91 NFLATPESLRLHR
-104 ELVASIATHAVNAS
+104 ELIGAISSHALNSS
-118 TRSRLRNLMPVRD
+118 TRSRLKNLMPVKD
-131 IKSRREIIT
+131 ITSRREIIS
-140 QAMSCDFV
+140 QAIECEFV
-148 IEGLRIPSEVEGN
+148 IQGLNLPTEVDGN
-161 YERVVVSKKPID
+161 YERVVVSKKPL
-173 ELKRFCRVLSPSEQ
+173 EQLKRFCRVLTPSEQ

-198 VTWIGDDGPAQT
+198 VTWVGSDGPPQT

-216 LPESASIDM
+216 LPDGASIDM

-238 RESLELLTSLP
+238 RKSLELLSTLP
-249 KGDGFFSYFD
+249 EGNGFMKYFNE
-259 DIRMPQLQEL
+259 IRMPILQEL
-269 LDEMSNEADAEAI
+269 LDEMSNEADSEAI
-282 ADVRDKLWPTAKEL
+282 ADVRDKLWPLAKEM
-296 EKRIHDEVDQAMQN
+296 EKRIHEEVDSAMKN

-332 RLAQQTSDA
+332 KLAQQTSDS

-352 IATLLTSVGV
+352 ISSLLSSVGV
-362 RCPRTIFKTEWPT
+362 RCPRNIFKSEWPT
-375 KVDRTTLDGIDSQLE
+375 KVDRSVLDGVDSQLE

-402 SLARRFAPLK
+402 SLARRLAPLK
-412 SKCEKSLR
+412 SRCEKSLR

-426 QWLTIGRWAKSVD
+426 QWLTIGRWARDVN
-439 AVMPEMCDNGIVI
+439 AVMPEITDHGISI
-452 KGGRHLLI
+452 KSGRHLLI
-460 DGIPDPVDYGLG
+460 DGTPDPVDYGLG
-472 NCANSGDQ
+472 NCADKGDR

-515 AKSAKVGHIESL
+515 AKAAKIGRVESL

-588 HSSTCMLL
+588 HAGTCMLL
-596 VTHLAPAIIEA
+596 VTHLAPSIIEA
-607 AGKELRTDGIEARGL
+607 SGKNLRTDGIEARGL

-648 RRLVERSHSGARDVF
+648 RRLVERSSGNAKNVF
-663 TSILGRF
+663 NSILERF

>member
-1 MGQPTSDKK
+1 
-10 VKVEGCAT
+10 
-18 PIFKTSW
+18 
-25 QTILFMVLKALPG
+25 MVLKALPG

-55 RVLQLLADG
+55 KVLQLLADG
-64 QTEIIAEVEGVSLK
+64 QTEVIAEVEGVSQK
-78 RADNLARSLNGIE
+78 RADSLARSFNGME
-91 NFLATPESLRLHK
+91 DFLATPESIRLHK
-104 ELVASIATHAVNAS
+104 ELVASIANHAVNAS
-118 TRSRLRNLMPVRD
+118 TRSRLRSLMPVKDIESRRD
-131 IKSRREIIT
+131 IIA
-140 QAMSCDFV
+140 QAMECDFI
-148 IEGLRIPSEVEGN
+148 IEGLRIPSEVDGN
-161 YERVVVSKKPID
+161 YDRVVVSKNPID
-173 ELKRFCRVLSPSEQ
+173 ELKRFCRVLTPSEQ

-198 VTWIGDDGPAQT
+198 VTWVGPEGPAQT

-216 LPESASIDM
+216 LPEGASVDM

-238 RESLELLTSLP
+238 RESLELLTNLP
-249 KGDGFFSYFD
+249 EGKGFYSHFNQ
-259 DIRMPQLQEL
+259 IRMPQLREL
-269 LDEMSNEADAEAI
+269 LDEMANEADAEAI
-282 ADVRDKLWPTAKEL
+282 ADVRDKLWPLAKEL
-296 EKRIHDEVDQAMQN
+296 EKRIHDEVDEAMQN

-332 RLAQQTSDA
+332 KLAQQTSDA

-352 IATLLTSVGV
+352 LANLLSEVGV
-362 RCPRTIFKTEWPT
+362 RCPRTIFKSEWPT

-402 SLARRFAPLK
+402 SLARRLAPLK
-412 SKCEKSLR
+412 SKCENSLR

-426 QWLTIGRWAKSVD
+426 QWLTIGRWAKSVN
-439 AVMPEMCDNGIVI
+439 AVMPEISSHGIAI
-452 KGGRHLLI
+452 KEGRHLLI
-460 DGIPDPVDYGLG
+460 DGVPDPVDYGLG
-472 NCANSGDQ
+472 NCADAEDR

-515 AKSAKVGHIESL
+515 AKSAKVGRIESL

-545 LLQLAEVVSNDDSKL
+545 LLQLAEVVSNDNSKL

-588 HSSTCMLL
+588 HAGTCMLL
-596 VTHLAPAIIEA
+596 VTHLAPSIIEA
-607 AGKELRTDGIEARGL
+607 AGKEMRTDGIEARGL

-648 RRLVERSHSGARDVF
+648 RRLVERSQGDAKNVF
-663 TSILGRF
+663 NSILERF

>member
-1 MGQPTSDKK
+1 
-10 VKVEGCAT
+10 
-18 PIFKTSW
+18 
-25 QTILFMVLKALPG
+25 MVLKALPG

-55 RVLQLLADG
+55 KVLQLLADG
-64 QTEIIAEVEGVSLK
+64 QTEVIAEVEGVSQK
-78 RADNLARSLNGIE
+78 RADSLARSFNGME
-91 NFLATPESLRLHK
+91 DFLATPESIRLHK
-104 ELVASIATHAVNAS
+104 ELVASIANHAVNAS
-118 TRSRLRNLMPVRD
+118 TRSRLRSLMPVKD
-131 IKSRREIIT
+131 IESRREIIA
-140 QAMSCDFV
+140 QAMECDFI
-148 IEGLRIPSEVEGN
+148 IEGLRIPSEVDGN
-161 YERVVVSKKPID
+161 YDRVVVSKNPID
-173 ELKRFCRVLSPSEQ
+173 ELKRFCRVLTPSEQ

-198 VTWIGDDGPAQT
+198 VTWVGPEGPAQT

-216 LPESASIDM
+216 LPEGASVDM

-238 RESLELLTSLP
+238 RESLELLTNLP
-249 KGDGFFSYFD
+249 DGNGFYSHFNQ
-259 DIRMPQLQEL
+259 IRMPQLREL
-269 LDEMSNEADAEAI
+269 LDEMANEADAEAI
-282 ADVRDKLWPTAKEL
+282 ADVRDKLWPMAKEL
-296 EKRIHDEVDQAMQN
+296 EKRIHDEVDEAMQN

-332 RLAQQTSDA
+332 KLAQQTSDA

-352 IATLLTSVGV
+352 LANLLSDVGV
-362 RCPRTIFKTEWPT
+362 RCPRTIFKSEWPT

-402 SLARRFAPLK
+402 SLARRLAPLK
-412 SKCEKSLR
+412 SKCESSLR

-426 QWLTIGRWAKSVD
+426 QWLTIGRWAKSVN
-439 AVMPEMCDNGIVI
+439 AVMPEISNHGIAI
-452 KGGRHLLI
+452 KEGRHLLI
-460 DGIPDPVDYGLG
+460 DGVPDPVDYGLG
-472 NCANSGDQ
+472 NCADAQ
-480 QSIAL
+480 DRQSIAL

-515 AKSAKVGHIESL
+515 AKSAKVGRIESL

-545 LLQLAEVVSNDDSKL
+545 LLQLAEVVSNDNSKL

-588 HSSTCMLL
+588 HAGTCMLL
-596 VTHLAPAIIEA
+596 VTHLAPSIIEA
-607 AGKELRTDGIEARGL
+607 AGKEMRTDGIEARGL

-648 RRLVERSHSGARDVF
+648 RRLVERSQGDARNVF
-663 TSILGRF
+663 NSILERF

>member
-1 MGQPTSDKK
+1 
-10 VKVEGCAT
+10 
-18 PIFKTSW
+18 
-25 QTILFMVLKALPG
+25 MVLKALPG

-55 RVLQLLADG
+55 KVLQLLADG
-64 QTEIIAEVEGVSLK
+64 QTEVIAEVEGVSQK
-78 RADNLARSLNGIE
+78 RADSLARSFNGME
-91 NFLATPESLRLHK
+91 DFLATPESIRLHK
-104 ELVASIATHAVNAS
+104 ELVASIANHAVNAS
-118 TRSRLRNLMPVRD
+118 TRSRLRSLMPVKD
-131 IKSRREIIT
+131 IESRREIIA
-140 QAMSCDFV
+140 QAMECDFI
-148 IEGLRIPSEVEGN
+148 IEGLRIPSEVDGN
-161 YERVVVSKKPID
+161 YDRVVVSKNPID
-173 ELKRFCRVLSPSEQ
+173 ELKRFCRVLTPSEQ

-198 VTWIGDDGPAQT
+198 VTWVGPEGPAQT

-216 LPESASIDM
+216 LPEGASIDM

-238 RESLELLTSLP
+238 RESLELLTNLP
-249 KGDGFFSYFD
+249 EGQGFYSHFNQ
-259 DIRMPQLQEL
+259 IRMPQLREL
-269 LDEMSNEADAEAI
+269 LDEMANEADAEAI
-282 ADVRDKLWPTAKEL
+282 ADVRDKLWPMAKEL
-296 EKRIHDEVDQAMQN
+296 EKRIHDEVDEAMQN

-332 RLAQQTSDA
+332 KLAQQTSDA

-352 IATLLTSVGV
+352 LANLLSDVGV
-362 RCPRTIFKTEWPT
+362 RCPRTIFKSEWPT
-375 KVDRTTLDGIDSQLE
+375 KVDRTTLDSIDSQLE

-402 SLARRFAPLK
+402 SLARRLAPLK
-412 SKCEKSLR
+412 SKCESSLR

-426 QWLTIGRWAKSVD
+426 QWLTIGRWAKSVN
-439 AVMPEMCDNGIVI
+439 AVMPEISNHGIAI
-452 KGGRHLLI
+452 KEGRHLLI

-472 NCANSGDQ
+472 NCADAEDR

-515 AKSAKVGHIESL
+515 AKSAKVGRIESL

-545 LLQLAEVVSNDDSKL
+545 LLQLAEVVSNDNSKL

-588 HSSTCMLL
+588 HAGTCMLL
-596 VTHLAPAIIEA
+596 VTHLAPSIIEA
-607 AGKELRTDGIEARGL
+607 AGKEMRTDGIEARGL

-648 RRLVERSHSGARDVF
+648 RRLVERSQGDAKNVF
-663 TSILGRF
+663 NSILERF

>member
-55 RVLQLLADG
+55 KVLQLLADG

-131 IKSRREIIT
+131 INSRREIIT
-140 QAMSCDFV
+140 QAMGCDFV

-161 YERVVVSKKPID
+161 YERVVVSKNPID

-282 ADVRDKLWPTAKEL
+282 ADVRDKLWPTSKEL
-296 EKRIHDEVDQAMQN
+296 EKRIHEEVDQAMQN

-402 SLARRFAPLK
+402 SLARRIAPLK

-439 AVMPEMCDNGIVI
+439 AVMPEMCDNGIAI

-515 AKSAKVGHIESL
+515 AKSAKIGQIESL

>member
-1 MGQPTSDKK
+1 
-10 VKVEGCAT
+10 
-18 PIFKTSW
+18 
-25 QTILFMVLKALPG
+25 MVLKALPG

-55 RVLQLLADG
+55 KVLQLLTDG

-78 RADNLARSLNGIE
+78 RADSLARSLNGME
-91 NFLATPESLRLHK
+91 NFLATSESIRLHR

-118 TRSRLRNLMPVRD
+118 TRSRLRNLMPVKD
-131 IKSRREIIT
+131 IESRRKLIT
-140 QAMSCDFV
+140 QAMECDYI
-148 IEGLRIPSEVEGN
+148 IEGLRIPSDVDGN
-161 YERVVVSKKPID
+161 YDRVVVTKNPID
-173 ELKRFCRVLSPSEQ
+173 ELKRFCRVLTPSEQ

-198 VTWIGDDGPAQT
+198 VTWVGEDGPAQT

-216 LPESASIDM
+216 LPENASIEM

-238 RESLELLTSLP
+238 RESLELLCSLP
-249 KGDGFFSYFD
+249 DGEGFFSHFNE
-259 DIRMPQLQEL
+259 IRMPQLREL
-269 LDEMSNEADAEAI
+269 LDEMADEADAEAI
-282 ADVRDKLWPTAKEL
+282 AEVRDQLWPTAKSL
-296 EKRIHDEVDQAMQN
+296 EKRIHEEVDQAMQN

-332 RLAQQTSDA
+332 KLAQQTSDA

-352 IATLLTSVGV
+352 ISNLLSKVGV
-362 RCPRTIFKTEWPT
+362 RCPRTIFKAEWPT

-390 ELWKTTQSDRLI
+390 ELWKTTQSDRLV
-402 SLARRFAPLK
+402 SLARRLAPLK
-412 SKCEKSLR
+412 SKCEIALR

-439 AVMPEMCDNGIVI
+439 AVMPEICEHGISI
-452 KGGRHLLI
+452 KAGRHMLI
-460 DGIPDPVDYGLG
+460 DGVADPVDYGLG
-472 NCANSGDQ
+472 KCADKDDR

-515 AKSAKVGHIESL
+515 AKSAKVGRIESL

-545 LLQLAEVVSNDDSKL
+545 LLQLAEVVSNENSKL

-588 HSSTCMLL
+588 HSGTCMLL
-596 VTHLAPAIIEA
+596 VTHLAPSIIEA
-607 AGKELRTDGIEARGL
+607 AGKEMRTDGIEARGL

-648 RRLVERSHSGARDVF
+648 KRLVERSQGDAKDVF
-663 TSILGRF
+663 KSILGRF

>member
-1 MGQPTSDKK
+1 
-10 VKVEGCAT
+10 
-18 PIFKTSW
+18 
-25 QTILFMVLKALPG
+25 MVLKALPG

-55 RVLQLLADG
+55 KVLQLLADG
-64 QTEIIAEVEGVSLK
+64 QTEVIAEVDGVSLK
-78 RADNLARSLNGIE
+78 RADSLARSLNGME
-91 NFLATPESLRLHK
+91 DFLATPESVRLHK
-104 ELVASIATHAVNAS
+104 ELVTSIANHAVNAS
-118 TRSRLRNLMPVRD
+118 TRSRLRSLMPVKD
-131 IKSRREIIT
+131 IESRREIIA
-140 QAMSCDFV
+140 QAMECDFI
-148 IEGLRIPSEVEGN
+148 IEGLRIPSEVDGN
-161 YERVVVSKKPID
+161 YDRVVVSKNSID
-173 ELKRFCRVLSPSEQ
+173 ELKRFCRVLTPSEQ

-198 VTWIGDDGPAQT
+198 VTWVGSEGPAQT

-216 LPESASIDM
+216 LPEGASVDM

-249 KGDGFFSYFD
+249 EGQGFYSHFD
-259 DIRMPQLQEL
+259 QIRMPQLREL
-269 LDEMSNEADAEAI
+269 LDEMANEADAEAI
-282 ADVRDKLWPTAKEL
+282 ADVRDKLWPLAKEL

-332 RLAQQTSDA
+332 KLAQQTSDA

-352 IATLLTSVGV
+352 LANLLSDVGV
-362 RCPRTIFKTEWPT
+362 RCPRTIFKSEWPT
-375 KVDRTTLDGIDSQLE
+375 KVDRSTLDSIDSQLE

-402 SLARRFAPLK
+402 SLARRLAPLK
-412 SKCEKSLR
+412 SKCESSLR

-426 QWLTIGRWAKSVD
+426 QWLTIGRWAKSVN
-439 AVMPEMCDNGIVI
+439 AVMPEISNHGIAI
-452 KGGRHLLI
+452 KEGRHLLI

-472 NCANSGDQ
+472 NCADAEDR

-515 AKSAKVGHIESL
+515 AKSARVGRIESL

-545 LLQLAEVVSNDDSKL
+545 LLQLAEVVSNDNSKL

-588 HSSTCMLL
+588 HAGTCMLL
-596 VTHLAPAIIEA
+596 VTHLAPSIIEA
-607 AGKELRTDGIEARGL
+607 AGKEMRTDGIEARGL

-648 RRLVERSHSGARDVF
+648 RRLVERSQGDAKNVF
-663 TSILGRF
+663 NSILERF